1 MVERGNEITI
11 LRVYYM
17 TNEDKEDLKELKKY
31 QKWFERQIQSKD
43 WDSIANRVGDLHMTI
58 ITKLMNAQKPNELNY
73 LIWSQLDYVK
83 ERIKEI
89 RKTL

>member
-1 MVERGNEITI
+1 M
-11 LRVYYM
+11 
-17 TNEDKEDLKELKKY
+17 
-31 QKWFERQIQSKD
+31 S
-43 WDSIANRVGDLHMTI
+43 I